1 MADLRHRRTPAGT
14 DHSGSELQA
23 LHLSDV
29 ELELYSLNRLHPAFH
44 PPMEEHL
51 LWCKECANR
60 LEEFDLFHAVI
71 RKTLAGH
78 HG

>member
-1 MADLRHRRTPAGT
+1 MADLRHRIIYAGA
-14 DHSGSELQA
+14 DQSGSELQS

-51 LWCKECANR
+51 LWCKDCANR
-60 LEEFDLFHAVI
+60 RQEFDQFHAVI
-71 RKTLAGH
+71 RKTLASH

>member
-1 MADLRHRRTPAGT
+1 MADLRHSRISAGA
-14 DHSGSELQA
+14 DHSGSELPA
-23 LHLSDV
+23 LHLSDI

-51 LWCKECANR
+51 LWCKDCANR
-60 LEEFDLFHAVI
+60 LEEFDQFHAVM
-71 RKTLAGH
+71 RTTLASH

>member
-1 MADLRHRRTPAGT
+1 MADFRHIRTPAGT

-51 LWCKECANR
+51 LWCKECAISVSDNC
-60 LEEFDLFHAVI
+60 FDQTVQI
-71 RKTLAGH
+71 G
-78 HG
+78 